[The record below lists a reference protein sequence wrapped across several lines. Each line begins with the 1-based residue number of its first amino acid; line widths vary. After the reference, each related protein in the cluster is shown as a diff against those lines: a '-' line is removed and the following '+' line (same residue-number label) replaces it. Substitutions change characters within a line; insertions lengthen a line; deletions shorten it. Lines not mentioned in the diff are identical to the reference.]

1 MTTKLPL
8 DRNPRGSEPG
18 TDQQTPRH
26 DRQNM
31 GSGNGT
37 KTHAENQ
44 GREGGRTSGRN
55 GRPEK
60 GDRAR
65 TAKK

>member
-1 MTTKLPL
+1 MSNKLSH
-8 DRNPRGSEPG
+8 DKNPRGNEPG

-31 GSGNGT
+31 GSGTGT
-37 KTHAENQ
+37 KIQGENQ
-44 GREGGRTSGRN
+44 GREGGRGSGRN
-55 GRPEK
+55 GRSEK

-65 TAKK
+65 TQRK